1 VTDEERNQLVW
12 SIRERARILYE
23 GREVAHRSCGIALAE
38 AFNLPTRSYQA
49 LRRGGITGDGF
60 CGSVVA
66 GQLILGEYLGYPDPT
81 APVSLQLREAMA
93 LYDRELDRRLDR
105 GGSPTL
111 VCNDLVKRFPM
122 FHTDER
128 VDFCAA
134 IVAVVAEVVA
144 QVLIHHGVELEAPPV
159 SGT

>member
-1 VTDEERNQLVW
+1 VTDEEKNQLVW
-12 SIRERARILYE
+12 SIREKARVLYE

-38 AFNLPTRSYQA
+38 AFNLPTRPYQA
-49 LRRGGITGDGF
+49 LRRGGISGEGF
-60 CGSVVA
+60 CGAVVA

-93 LYDRELDRRLDR
+93 LYDREVGRRLDR

-122 FHTDER
+122 FHSDER
-128 VDFCAA
+128 VDFCTA

-144 QVLIHHGVELEAPPV
+144 QVLIHYGVQIEATPI
-159 SGT
+159 SSA